1 MDMTKTKA
9 SMSRSL
15 QAALRAVQ
23 AAEERRAE
31 LKREIA
37 NFYSTYHQRLLRVL
51 YYYLAKGNH
60 TARALD
66 GHFTFDVP
74 NWLQPAQ
81 LPAELPDTETV
92 TVDNWFSS
100 PAREALG
107 NLEELERL
115 MEFEIE
121 EERVKAA
128 ERARKAS
135 LRDKLIE
142 SATAAGLTREQL
154 REIKDML

>member
-1 MDMTKTKA
+1 MTKA

-15 QAALRAVQ
+15 RAIQ

-31 LKREIA
+31 IKREIA
-37 NFYSTYHQRLLRVL
+37 NLYSTYHQRLLRVL
-51 YYYLAKGNH
+51 YYFLEKGSH
-60 TARALD
+60 TARARN
-66 GHFTFDVP
+66 GHFTFDVA
-74 NWLQPAQ
+74 NWHQPAL

-100 PAREALG
+100 PAHEALN

-121 EERVKAA
+121 EERIKAA

>member
-1 MDMTKTKA
+1 MTKA

-15 QAALRAVQ
+15 RAIQ

-31 LKREIA
+31 IKQEIA

-51 YYYLAKGNH
+51 YYYLEKGSH
-60 TARALD
+60 IARALD
-66 GHFTFDVP
+66 GQFTFDVT
-74 NWLQPAQ
+74 NSCQRVWLG
-81 LPAELPDTETV
+81 LPAELPDAETV

-100 PAREALG
+100 PVHEALD
-107 NLEELERL
+107 NLVELERL